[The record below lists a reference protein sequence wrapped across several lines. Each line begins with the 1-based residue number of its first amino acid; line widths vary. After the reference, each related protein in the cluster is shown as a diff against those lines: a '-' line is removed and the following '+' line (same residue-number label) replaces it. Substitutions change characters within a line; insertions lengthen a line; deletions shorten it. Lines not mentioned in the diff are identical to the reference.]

1 MWSFFVC
8 ARVTHGAGN
17 NAVSAPFAINIEKGG
32 FFIMSREEVFPMA
45 HLRAFSYKTNGGY

>member
-1 MWSFFVC
+1 
-8 ARVTHGAGN
+8 VTHGAGN